1 MTSGDRYHSPG
12 LFGYVIVPR
21 RADTHAPAH
30 KRHIYYCRHRRCGL
44 QRDNGAGFSETT
56 VPG

>member
-30 KRHIYYCRHRRCGL
+30 KRHILHTRHPNMTPFGTGSLC
-44 QRDNGAGFSETT
+44 ETL

>member
-44 QRDNGAGFSETT
+44 QRDNGAGSICLT
-56 VPG
+56 